1 MFLKPNIF
9 ARNRPRMNEQVNWF
23 HVDGSLIPVK
33 KKKAVSKI
41 SEFMWTITSAAA
53 KSLGSVV
60 NIKKNKITIMI
71 WR

>member
-1 MFLKPNIF
+1 
-9 ARNRPRMNEQVNWF
+9 MNEQVNWF

-33 KKKAVSKI
+33 KNAVSKI

-60 NIKKNKITIMI
+60 YKEK
-71 WR
+71 